1 MERFKPFSSLLV
13 SQQLTLKAALTL
25 TSGAPPTHQ
34 QRLLMQIKN
43 LNTSAGQ
50 SRPLSEFFPPTL
62 SGQVKRPLVCLGA
75 VKHRQG
81 VFALIILSWVLDFQP
96 DFLCAAARFHPG
108 TLLNPLVSA
117 WTGKVIHLH
126 VFTKFLHLRNI
137 KLPLFNLWS
146 LLNLIIDTNKQ
157 VYPQTT

>member
-1 MERFKPFSSLLV
+1 MECFKPFSSLLV
-13 SQQLTLKAALTL
+13 SQQPMLKAALTL
-25 TSGAPPTHQ
+25 TSGAPPAHQ

-50 SRPLSEFFPPTL
+50 SRPLNEFFPPTL

-96 DFLCAAARFHPG
+96 DFLCAAAHFHPG
-108 TLLNPLVSA
+108 TLLNPLISA
-117 WTGKVIHLH
+117 WTGKVMF
-126 VFTKFLHLRNI
+126 VFTKFMRLRNI
-137 KLPLFNLWS
+137 KLPLFNLCS
-146 LLNLIIDTNKQ
+146 LLNLITDTNKQ